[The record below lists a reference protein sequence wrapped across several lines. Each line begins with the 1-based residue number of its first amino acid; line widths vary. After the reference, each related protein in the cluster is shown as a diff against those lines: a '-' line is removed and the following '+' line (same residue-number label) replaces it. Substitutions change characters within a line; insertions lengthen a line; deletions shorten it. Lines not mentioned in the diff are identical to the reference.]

1 MHNSSYCNII
11 LSPSWHTSLM
21 VEKLKVNLPK
31 KAEEH
36 LYGDLQHLN
45 TKRLWGRFPE
55 ELFLLNRRSMK
66 SCTTTGTHEMI
77 FIICT
82 KILGLSS
89 MSHRQLEIT
98 GMLVLWGRGMGL
110 ARPLE
115 KTTGSPFPEH

>member
-1 MHNSSYCNII
+1 
-11 LSPSWHTSLM
+11 M

-31 KAEEH
+31 KAEEN